1 MDEETDGEMI
11 VIYVDGEEILMPVDS
26 IYIPCFA
33 RE

>member
-11 VIYVDGEEILMPVDS
+11 LIYVDGEEILAPVES
-26 IYIPCFA
+26 IYIPYFA